1 MQNFRTDMA
10 DERAEIYKKANKLEH
25 DISGIESTE
34 KEYNE
39 HVKSNIVKITNK
51 EGEKAIGKPIGTYIT
66 FDIKDLRFSTDEELE
81 DISNKIS
88 TEIKNIVDSNIN
100 KNDEVLVVG
109 LGNEFVTP
117 DSLGPKVVSEI
128 EVTRHL
134 LKYAPECVVDGAR
147 SVSAVSPGVLGNTGI
162 ETLEIIKGIVDNIK
176 PKLVIVIDSLAS
188 RSIQRISSTVQISDT
203 GIVPGAGVGNTRK
216 ELSKNTLGVPVV
228 AIGVPMVVDLATIT
242 DECLDLFI
250 EKLQDEAKSNKYLN
264 DLKNQDNYEEIK
276 SSLVPNNMNMIVTPK
291 EVDDLIENMKDVV
304 ARSINYAI

>member
-10 DERAEIYKKANKLEH
+10 EERAEIYKKANKLEH

-176 PKLVIVIDSLAS
+176 PKLIIVIDSLAS

-250 EKLQDEAKSNKYLN
+250 EKLQYEAKSNKYLN

>member
-51 EGEKAIGKPIGTYIT
+51 EGEKIIGKPIGTYIT

>member
-66 FDIKDLRFSTDEELE
+66 FDIKDLRFSTEEELE

-176 PKLVIVIDSLAS
+176 PKLIIVIDSLAS

-291 EVDDLIENMKDVV
+291 EVDDLIENMKEVV

>member
-88 TEIKNIVDSNIN
+88 TEIKNIVDLNIN

-176 PKLVIVIDSLAS
+176 PKLIIVIDSLAS